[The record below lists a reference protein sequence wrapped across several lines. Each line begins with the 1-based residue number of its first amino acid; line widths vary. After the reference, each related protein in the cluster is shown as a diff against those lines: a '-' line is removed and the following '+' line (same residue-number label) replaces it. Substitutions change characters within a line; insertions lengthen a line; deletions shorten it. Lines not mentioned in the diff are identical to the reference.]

1 MLALGTRENDAVV
14 TWLRQNSQRRVEA
27 LRVWSK
33 LFTALHPETGE
44 IMLTRQEL
52 AERVGIAPRAV
63 SSIMTEL
70 EGIGAISRRRDG
82 RGVRC
87 FLSPWVATHLIGR
100 ARDAA
105 QAAARPLELELAT
118 AESPRSARRW

>member
-14 TWLRQNSQRRVEA
+14 TWLRQNSRRRADA

-70 EGIGAISRRRDG
+70 EGIGVISRRPDG
-82 RGVRC
+82 RGVRY
-87 FLSPWVATHLIGR
+87 FLNPWVATHLTGK

-105 QAAARPLELELAT
+105 
-118 AESPRSARRW
+118 